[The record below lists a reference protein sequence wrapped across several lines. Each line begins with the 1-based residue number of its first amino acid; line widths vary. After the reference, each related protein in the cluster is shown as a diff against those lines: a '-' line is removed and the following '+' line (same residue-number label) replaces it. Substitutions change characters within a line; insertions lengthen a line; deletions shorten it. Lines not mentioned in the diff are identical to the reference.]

1 MVKPLLD
8 LQEREIFSRKEIQA
22 IVARRRQSEY
32 ALRRRQPR
40 KADFLSYIQ
49 AEQQL
54 EKLRKLRMKRMKRLD
69 KTKRDQQGPVEL
81 NKEGDKHITRLIHLL
96 WTRTLRKYASDLAL
110 HLQYAEFCKETHA
123 HSRLSRVYAQALQIF
138 PRHADLWIQAA
149 SHEYFGNNSI
159 RSARILLQRGLRLN
173 TKSQQLWLQYF
184 CLELHVVQK
193 LQARRSILLG
203 DHSEHDRHEKEGNS
217 SSQAVAMA
225 RLVFDQAIQANPT
238 IIISLCKQFLDQ
250 CRLFPHNEAL
260 EQHILARM
268 TQADSSPDEVQVWMT
283 RVLHQYQKEK
293 SSGKTVGFMAH
304 SISTD
309 REERNIDSFGDGSVL
324 STLREATQKV
334 PSRDMYQQAI
344 NFLRSYMDEI
354 DGSGHVEDVRQ
365 SQQERVQCS
374 ELLAA
379 LVSEVAASN
388 FYSSEQLALDC
399 AEVLQEDDEVKAMEV
414 LEQFV
419 RESKADGGGKRK
431 ASALVWMRWAGLAAT
446 SGGTRGVERSVA
458 ILEQGLRQTSMDR
471 PDYMFLLLQLIGAKM
486 RQKSGIDVIVPL
498 LERIMLLAPGFVELE
513 ALVDPPFDIKSI
525 PGALLRCI
533 QYATQHGGLD
543 SIRRVYKLVLIQSN
557 FVRLV
562 QPTEELK
569 MFFEESI
576 KAENKALLL
585 TDAKSNKDKLRQL
598 YEIAGQV
605 FGNSSAGYE
614 FRQQRDSNVLLKEKL
629 SLSTMVAKDNAPCVP
644 SFDMLSNDFS
654 PSIVTA
660 AFEVFQVVHLRN
672 LPTRKSTYP
681 LVTWKDVGE
690 IFNKLD
696 SKDKDSWCV
705 ENAIKDEVSQA
716 RFLQPRLT
724 DDRGYCSFLI
734 QHDKLGYEKAVE
746 RLPLQELSWLPCSYH
761 PALWVFFGRNPPLNE
776 RLEGRKEHTDSVS
789 HDGTWHYQLS
799 GSKGWFLRPS
809 QGLLYHF
816 LQYMTADRMSNW
828 SENTS
833 IKVECKQGDV
843 LVINTKLWFHQ
854 TVIPAQRK
862 PSVSYARDFCF
873 RPSAQSQD
881 KESGLQNVDGLYAAN
896 DIENGTIL
904 FTEKTMGDCELQRSA
919 GQYNCERVMLDDGML
934 AVVSSRD
941 IPAGEFFCLKESDDE
956 ESASE
961 AESESV
967 DQEFDEDA
975 P

>member
-69 KTKRDQQGPVEL
+69 KTKRDQQGSVEL

-173 TKSQQLWLQYF
+173 PKSHQLWLQYF

-203 DHSEHDRHEKEGNS
+203 DHSDDDRHRKEGNS
-217 SSQAVAMA
+217 SSQAVSMA

-238 IIISLCKQFLDQ
+238 IVIPLCKQFLDQ

-268 TQADSSPDEVQVWMT
+268 TQADSSPDEVQVWMK
-283 RVLHQYQKEK
+283 RVFHQYQKEK
-293 SSGKTVGFMAH
+293 NSGKTVGFMTQ
-304 SISTD
+304 STSSD

-344 NFLRSYMDEI
+344 NFLRSYMDGI
-354 DGSGHVEDVRQ
+354 DDSGYVEDVQQ
-365 SQQERVQCS
+365 SQKVRVQCS

-399 AEVLQEDDEVKAMEV
+399 AEILQDYEEIKAMEV

-419 RESKADGGGKRK
+419 SSKADGGGKRK

-446 SGGTRGVERSVA
+446 SGSTHGVERSVT

-471 PDYMFLLLQLIGAKM
+471 PDYMLLLLQLIGAKM
-486 RQKSGIDVIVPL
+486 RQKSGIDVIVPI

-513 ALVDPPFDIKSI
+513 ELVDPPFEIRSI

-543 SIRRVYKLVLIQSN
+543 SIRRVYKVVLIQSN
-557 FVRLV
+557 FVRIV

-614 FRQQRDSNVLLKEKL
+614 FRQHRDSDVLLK
-629 SLSTMVAKDNAPCVP
+629 
-644 SFDMLSNDFS
+644 
-654 PSIVTA
+654 
-660 AFEVFQVVHLRN
+660 
-672 LPTRKSTYP
+672 
-681 LVTWKDVGE
+681 
-690 IFNKLD
+690 
-696 SKDKDSWCV
+696 
-705 ENAIKDEVSQA
+705 
-716 RFLQPRLT
+716 
-724 DDRGYCSFLI
+724 
-734 QHDKLGYEKAVE
+734 
-746 RLPLQELSWLPCSYH
+746 
-761 PALWVFFGRNPPLNE
+761 
-776 RLEGRKEHTDSVS
+776 
-789 HDGTWHYQLS
+789 
-799 GSKGWFLRPS
+799 
-809 QGLLYHF
+809 
-816 LQYMTADRMSNW
+816 
-828 SENTS
+828 
-833 IKVECKQGDV
+833 
-843 LVINTKLWFHQ
+843 
-854 TVIPAQRK
+854 
-862 PSVSYARDFCF
+862 
-873 RPSAQSQD
+873 
-881 KESGLQNVDGLYAAN
+881 
-896 DIENGTIL
+896 
-904 FTEKTMGDCELQRSA
+904 
-919 GQYNCERVMLDDGML
+919 
-934 AVVSSRD
+934 
-941 IPAGEFFCLKESDDE
+941 
-956 ESASE
+956 
-961 AESESV
+961 
-967 DQEFDEDA
+967 
-975 P
+975 